1 MPLSE
6 PIRST
11 STPIDGMLR
20 PLIRRVSRR
29 IYVRRTP
36 LALFAIALFVLA
48 LMSWAGSAAAYP
60 VAHLEAES
68 RERVVRYWTPER
80 MRQAVPTERDSRPL
94 ASTKPAKG
102 GGGGT
107 SAGTSTEVP
116 QPYPSTYG
124 KVFFTSNSDVNYV
137 CSGSAIASANES
149 VVWTAGHCVNEGP
162 GAFYK
167 NFLFVPAYRD
177 GVAPYGKF
185 AASTLLTTSGWQT
198 SGEFGV
204 DVGAAV
210 VGTNASGLTLSDAV
224 DEASLVFEAPRNQ
237 AYRLYGYPAAKK
249 FSGQRM
255 RVCETSWL
263 LDDTSATPDTMG
275 ASCDMTGGSSGGAW
289 VTSSGAV
296 ASVVSY
302 GYSSL
307 RNVLFGPH
315 LEAEAQSLYATAS
328 AG

>member
-1 MPLSE
+1 
-6 PIRST
+6 
-11 STPIDGMLR
+11 MLP

-36 LALFAIALFVLA
+36 LALFAIALALA
-48 LMSWAGSAAAYP
+48 MSWAASAVAHP
-60 VAHLEAES
+60 VAHVELQP
-68 RERVVRYWTPER
+68 RDKIVRYWTPDRMNQAIPAER
-80 MRQAVPTERDSRPL
+80 NMRPL
-94 ASTKPAKG
+94 SKPAKG
-102 GGGGT
+102 GGGD
-107 SAGTSTEVP
+107 GTSTGASSEVA

-124 KVFFTSNSDVNYV
+124 KVFFTSNSGVNYV

-162 GAFYK
+162 GGFYK

-185 AASTLLTTSGWQT
+185 AASTLLTTSGWQAT
-198 SGEFGV
+198 GEFGV
-204 DVGAAV
+204 DAGAAV

-224 DEASLVFEAPRNQ
+224 AEAPLVFNAPRSQ
-237 AYRLYGYPAAKK
+237 SYRLYGYPAAKR

-263 LDDTSATPDTMG
+263 LDDTSAAPATMG

-289 VTSSGAV
+289 VTASGAI
-296 ASVVSY
+296 ASIVSY
-302 GYSSL
+302 SYSSL

-315 LEAEAQSLYATAS
+315 LEAEAESLYATAGTT

>member
-1 MPLSE
+1 L
-6 PIRST
+6 
-11 STPIDGMLR
+11 
-20 PLIRRVSRR
+20 
-29 IYVRRTP
+29 RRTP
-36 LALFAIALFVLA
+36 LALIAVAIVAAFPC
-48 LMSWAGSAAAYP
+48 AGSAAAYP
-60 VAHLEAES
+60 VAQVERQS
-68 RERVVRYWTPER
+68 RENVIRYWTQER
-80 MRQAVPTERDSRPL
+80 MRQAVPAERASRPAL
-94 ASTKPAKG
+94 AAKPTKGSEGSAA
-102 GGGGT
+102 T
-107 SAGTSTEVP
+107 SAEVAL
-116 QPYPSTYG
+116 PYPSAYG
-124 KVFFTSNSDVNYV
+124 KVFFTSNSNVNYV
-137 CSGSAIASANES
+137 CSGTAVASANES

-177 GVAPYGKF
+177 GAAPYGKF
-185 AASTLLTTSGWQT
+185 AGSTLLTTAGWQA
-198 SGEFGV
+198 SGEWGV

-210 VGTNASGLTLSDAV
+210 VGVNGSGQSLSDAV
-224 DEASLVFEAPRNQ
+224 AEAALVFNAPRNQ

-255 RVCETSWL
+255 RVCQTGWL
-263 LDDTSATPDTMG
+263 MDDTSAAPDSMG

-289 VTSSGAV
+289 VTSTGAV

-315 LEAEAQSLYATAS
+315 LESDAQSLYAAAS

>member
-1 MPLSE
+1 M
-6 PIRST
+6 
-11 STPIDGMLR
+11 
-20 PLIRRVSRR
+20 
-29 IYVRRTP
+29 RRTA
-36 LALFAIALFVLA
+36 LALIVIAFAFV
-48 LMSWAGSAAAYP
+48 MSWVGSAAAYP
-60 VAHLEAES
+60 VAHVDPQP
-68 RERVVRYWTPER
+68 REKVVGYWTAER
-80 MRQAVPTERDSRPL
+80 MRGAVPVERGSRPV
-94 ASTKPAKG
+94 AAAAKPSK
-102 GGGGT
+102 GGGT
-107 SAGTSTEVP
+107 SAGVSSEVP
-116 QPYPSTYG
+116 LPYPSTYG
-124 KVFFTSNSDVNYV
+124 KVFFTSNSGVNYV
-137 CSGSAIASANES
+137 CSGSAVVSANES

-185 AASTLLTTSGWQT
+185 AGSTLLTTSGWQA
-198 SGEFGV
+198 SGEWGV

-210 VGTNASGLTLSDAV
+210 VGKNESGQTLSQAV
-224 DEASLVFEAPRNQ
+224 AEAPLVFNAPRTQ

-255 RVCETSWL
+255 RVCETTWL
-263 LDDTSATPDTMG
+263 MDDASATPAAIG

-289 VTSSGAV
+289 VTSTGAI

-315 LEAEAQSLYATAS
+315 LEAEAQSLYSAAAS
-328 AG
+328 G

>member
-1 MPLSE
+1 V
-6 PIRST
+6 
-11 STPIDGMLR
+11 
-20 PLIRRVSRR
+20 RRVS
-29 IYVRRTP
+29 
-36 LALFAIALFVLA
+36 LALLAIALFA
-48 LMSWAGSAAAYP
+48 LLSWAGSAAAYP
-60 VAHLEAES
+60 VAQVETES
-68 RERVVRYWTPER
+68 REKVIRYWTPER
-80 MRQAVPTERDSRPL
+80 MRQAVPTPRDSRPL
-94 ASTKPAKG
+94 AAKAAK
-102 GGGGT
+102 GGGT
-107 SAGTSTEVP
+107 SAGASSEVP

-177 GVAPYGKF
+177 GAAPYGKF
-185 AASTLLTTSGWQT
+185 AVSTLLTTSGWQT

-263 LDDTSATPDTMG
+263 LDDTSATPDPMG

-315 LEAEAQSLYATAS
+315 LEAEAQSLYAAAS

>member
-1 MPLSE
+1 M
-6 PIRST
+6 IT
-11 STPIDGMLR
+11 
-20 PLIRRVSRR
+20 PLISTGLRR

-36 LALFAIALFVLA
+36 LALFAIAISLVFA
-48 LMSWAGSAAAYP
+48 ISWAGSAVAYP
-60 VAHLEAES
+60 VAHVDPQS
-68 RERVVRYWTPER
+68 RDKIVRYWTPER
-80 MRQAVPTERDSRPL
+80 MSQAIPAERGARPL
-94 ASTKPAKG
+94 PAAKPAKG
-102 GGGGT
+102 GGGG
-107 SAGTSTEVP
+107 GTSTGASSEVP

-124 KVFFTSNSDVNYV
+124 KVFFTSNTGVNYV
-137 CSGSAIASANES
+137 CSGSAVASANES

-162 GAFYK
+162 GDFYT

-185 AASTLLTTSGWQT
+185 AASTLLTTSGWQA

-210 VGTNASGLTLSDAV
+210 VGANAAGLTLSDAV
-224 DEASLVFEAPRNQ
+224 AEAPLVFNAPRGQ
-237 AYRLYGYPAAKK
+237 SYRLYGYPAAKK

-263 LDDTSATPDTMG
+263 LDDASATPATMG
-275 ASCDMTGGSSGGAW
+275 VSCDMTGGSSGGAW
-289 VTSSGAV
+289 VTASGAI

-302 GYSSL
+302 GYASL

-315 LEAEAQSLYATAS
+315 LEAEAESLYAAAASS